1 MITSKA
7 QTRRGV
13 ELAKA
18 GTIEKKELPS
28 LDSFI
33 ERRDFVGGQTLMKFM
48 QDSSS
53 GMSEIEQKLWLA
65 YFYFHDNKYE
75 KAIDIYNSLE
85 GEYDPDKLNLYRGI
99 CYYYTGDYETSR
111 EFGQKCP
118 ETPLQNRLLFHLAHK
133 FNDDESLLEHHRK
146 LRDRL
151 EDQLSLAAIH
161 YQRTHYKQSIE
172 TYESM
177 LDQYPDYTTFNAYI
191 AMCYYRMDFAEK
203 CIELI
208 QQVSLRNGESLTTV
222 NLKACAI
229 YKLSGSEAAME
240 VYNKLYEELP
250 RLKQHPLLKHNMCV
264 FDGGEKALHTL
275 PALVDIIPKARYNL
289 TVLLLLNGD
298 VERAWDYMRD
308 YEPCD
313 PQELILR
320 GVAAA
325 MYGQKM
331 DDEEGIALAA
341 EIFNLIG
348 TSKSERD
355 TVQGRQSMASNLI
368 LNNRYDEAIRYL
380 ETIESYCSDDND
392 FHWNYGISLGNTG
405 KYKAALEQFLQM
417 DEEVRKKRSVLTWI
431 ARCYIKLGN
440 PEKAWDLYTKARKA
454 SAQSDLLQLIG
465 NECYS
470 LKYYEYSAKAFETL
484 YKQSGDPEHLRGY
497 NAASALMEL
506 NKRSNKI

>member
-1 MITSKA
+1 MGALTLLKFR
-7 QTRRGV
+7 QDNHMYDDEG
-13 ELAKA
+13 ELKMW
-18 GTIEKKELPS
+18 I
-28 LDSFI
+28 
-33 ERRDFVGGQTLMKFM
+33 
-48 QDSSS
+48 
-53 GMSEIEQKLWLA
+53 A

-75 KAIDIYNSLE
+75 KALDIYKSLLEQNPDNSILH
-85 GEYDPDKLNLYRGI
+85 LYIGI
-99 CYYYTGDYETSR
+99 CYYYIGNYEESKASA
-111 EFGQKCP
+111 ELSP
-118 ETPLQNRLLFHLAHK
+118 VSPLQNRLFFHLAHK
-133 FNDDESLLEHHRK
+133 FNDDEALLAHHK
-146 LRDRL
+146 CLKDCL

-161 YQRTHYKQSIE
+161 YQRTHYKQAIE
-172 TYESM
+172 TYEAM

-229 YKLSGSEAAME
+229 YKLSGSEAAIG

-289 TVLLLLNGD
+289 TVLLLHNGD

-331 DDEEGIALAA
+331 EDEEGISLAA

-355 TVQGRQSMASNLI
+355 TVPGRQSMASNLI
-368 LNNRYDEAIRYL
+368 LMHKFEDAIRYL
-380 ETIESYCSDDND
+380 DTIKAYCSGDND
-392 FHWNYGISLGNTG
+392 FHWNYGMSLGNTG
-405 KYKAALEQFLQM
+405 KYKAAL
-417 DEEVRKKRSVLTWI
+417 DELLSIDGPSTEKRSLLTWI
-431 ARCYIKLGN
+431 ARCHIRMNN
-440 PEKAWDLYTKARKA
+440 PEKAWDLYTRAKKPT
-454 SAQSDLLQLIG
+454 AQSDLLQLIG
-465 NECYS
+465 NECFALGQYKYS
-470 LKYYEYSAKAFETL
+470 GKAFEIL
-484 YKQSGDPEHLRGY
+484 YKLSSDPEHLRGY
-497 NAASALMEL
+497 NASMAAMEL
-506 NKRSNKI
+506 ERRGIDIKK